1 MSARPRALAVCLAV
15 AALDQAAKAAVS
27 GSLHLGETSDL
38 GLGFQLTHT
47 ENRGV
52 AFGFLGGG
60 GAPVVVVTIAAL
72 GLVLAWFWRN
82 PERPGLW
89 LATGLIAGGALGN
102 MIDRVR
108 IGAVTDFLD
117 PPLWPA
123 FNVADVAITAGA
135 AILVLVTLAPERA
148 PP

>member
-1 MSARPRALAVCLAV
+1 MVI
-15 AALDQAAKAAVS
+15 
-27 GSLHLGETSDL
+27 
-38 GLGFQLTHT
+38 
-47 ENRGV
+47 
-52 AFGFLGGG
+52 
-60 GAPVVVVTIAAL
+60 VTIAAL

-82 PERPGLW
+82 PGRPGLW
-89 LATGLIAGGALGN
+89 LAAGLIAGGALGN